1 MKRKK
6 TSKKLAITFSFK
18 QKLLSQFVALILIIT
33 ASISLITYAQSKK
46 NIKNLSYSNL
56 SSMAYQNAALIS
68 SKFEEKFRQL
78 RYLAKNP
85 TVISMDWQKQYP
97 VLLEQA
103 PLLDFKH
110 FFVMTPE
117 GISYFSET
125 NTTKDQSGEQFYQ
138 DIKGDKEYITEPFVD
153 ASNNTYITTLTV
165 PIKNNL
171 GNVVGTL
178 CGVIDLTSI
187 GNIITNMN
195 LVDEGYGFILNSN
208 GNFVA
213 HKNIDYVYS
222 SISLLKLDKE
232 NQNLSE
238 LTSLVDDVPA
248 RKSNTTSLKIDN
260 KKMIVSYKAIEGT
273 PWSLFVVAPESVLF
287 KGLTSTTIIQIAIS
301 IIAVIVGMIIAL
313 FITRYVD
320 DRLKKISKYSSEL
333 ADYNLTYLD
342 KNITHDEFG
351 EVITSLNNTV
361 STLNNIMTNVKDSGE
376 SLLVGNTE
384 MLSMFN
390 SIFDEINTASS
401 SLQTITANMEE
412 SSAAI
417 QELSSMSNSV
427 NENTKLSVE
436 KAKHGLELAKSIET
450 NSSLVHKNA
459 IASKEHVENIFH
471 TSSDKLKSA
480 LEKVQIVQNIST
492 MSNSILEISEQTN
505 LLALNAAIEA
515 ARAGEHGKGFAVVSD
530 EVRKLAEQSAQAVN
544 YIQENIQAVL
554 LAVNDLSS
562 SSTELLD
569 ILETDII
576 KNYENLIDVAIE
588 YKSTGL
594 SVKDMASDF
603 TNIANETSISIDDIS
618 KTITSLSNVMSE
630 VADSSNEIA
639 QTMSTIS
646 YSCNDAVETSEDSK
660 NIAENLSDL
669 VSKFKI

>member
-1 MKRKK
+1 
-6 TSKKLAITFSFK
+6 
-18 QKLLSQFVALILIIT
+18 
-33 ASISLITYAQSKK
+33 
-46 NIKNLSYSNL
+46 
-56 SSMAYQNAALIS
+56 MAYPNAALIS

-361 STLNNIMTNVKDSGE
+361 STFNNIMTNVKDSGE

-515 ARAGEHGKGFAVVSD
+515 ARAGEHGKGFAVVSA

>member
-1 MKRKK
+1 
-6 TSKKLAITFSFK
+6 
-18 QKLLSQFVALILIIT
+18 
-33 ASISLITYAQSKK
+33 
-46 NIKNLSYSNL
+46 
-56 SSMAYQNAALIS
+56 MAYQNAALIS

-195 LVDEGYGFILNSN
+195 LVDEGYVFILNSN

-213 HKNIDYVYS
+213 HKNMDYVYS
-222 SISLLKLDKE
+222 WISLLKLDKE